1 MTMPKIITNLRD
13 ELLREAKEQLL
24 QHGYKN
30 TTIRSVSKAC
40 GVAVGTVYNYFES
53 KDRLIA
59 EFVLTE
65 WMESIDRISS
75 HPKENRQAYLE
86 FIYQSL
92 VKFEEKFR
100 PLFSDEDAKSNF
112 SAVFSERHKQLRKQ
126 LSVLIMP
133 ICDKEFTADFVAEA
147 LLTWTMSGV
156 GFREIYELLPEKIK

>member
-13 ELLREAKEQLL
+13 DLMREAREQILK
-24 QHGYKN
+24 HGYKN
-30 TTIRSVSKAC
+30 TTMRSVAKSC

-53 KDRLIA
+53 KDMLIA
-59 EFVLTE
+59 EFILVD
-65 WMESIDRISS
+65 WMECINRISS
-75 HPKENRQAYLE
+75 HPKEDRRAYLE

-92 VKFEEKFR
+92 IKFEERFH

-156 GFREIYELLPEKIK
+156 GFGDIYELLPEKIK